1 MAKKEVPKSMKI
13 SSKKIKVPKKL
24 QKLPRGKALTLEE
37 KCRNL
42 EEANEALNRLV
53 KHKDE
58 QKSEIEERILT
69 NVKELI
75 LPYIDKIK
83 KTTLDG
89 IQMVYVEILEK
100 HIQEIVS
107 PFIVKLTSK
116 YLKFTPKEIQ
126 VATLIKDGKTTKQ
139 IAKIM
144 GVSKG
149 AIDIHRNHIRSKL
162 GLNNQKVNLRS
173 FLSSLP

>member
-1 MAKKEVPKSMKI
+1 MDKKKKSRNTRVRKQKVAGRKKEEKPVKGKGMKPED
-13 SSKKIKVPKKL
+13 KYH
-24 QKLPRGKALTLEE
+24 RLEE
-37 KCRNL
+37 K
-42 EEANEALNRLV
+42 NEALNLLV
-53 KHKDE
+53 KHKE
-58 QKSEIEERILT
+58 AQKNEIEEKILT

-75 LPYIDKIK
+75 HPYVEKMK
-83 KTTLDG
+83 QTSLDAT
-89 IQMVYVEILEK
+89 QAVYMEILEK

-107 PFIVKLTSK
+107 PFIVRLTSK

-126 VATLIKDGKTTKQ
+126 VATLIKDGKTTKH

-149 AIDIHRNHIRSKL
+149 AIDIHRNHIRAKL

-173 FLSSLP
+173 FLASLP